1 MMIRARFASAGVVVS
16 ALLYL
21 VLGWTPAALASK
33 HASSRSDTSYVNSPR
48 ALTTALTVAV
58 RPYLFLAGQL
68 IGVEGYVES
77 AATGLL
83 CGLNAAR
90 VIAGETAIVPP
101 TTTALGSLL
110 AYVTARERKDF
121 QPMNAN
127 YGLFPPLPGRMRGRD
142 KKRAHAARALADLAA
157 WMHQTGIANPTRA
170 SASTA
175 L

>member
-1 MMIRARFASAGVVVS
+1 
-16 ALLYL
+16 
-21 VLGWTPAALASK
+21 
-33 HASSRSDTSYVNSPR
+33 
-48 ALTTALTVAV
+48 
-58 RPYLFLAGQL
+58 LFLAGQL

-90 VIAGETAIVPP
+90 VVAGETTVVPP
-101 TTTALGSLL
+101 ETTALGSLL
-110 AYVTARERKDF
+110 AYVTDRTRKDF

-142 KKRAHAARALADLAA
+142 KKRAQAARALADLAV
-157 WMHQTGIANPTRA
+157 WMRQTGLANPKQA